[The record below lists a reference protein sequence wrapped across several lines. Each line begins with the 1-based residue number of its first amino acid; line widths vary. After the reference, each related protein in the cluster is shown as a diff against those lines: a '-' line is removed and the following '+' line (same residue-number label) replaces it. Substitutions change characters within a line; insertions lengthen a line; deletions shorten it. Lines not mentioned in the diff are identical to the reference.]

1 MLVFPLGLEEFL
13 FVFGLWRF
21 EYLRQ
26 IVTQLLFSFCFRGE
40 GHESPLNIRRRRLGE
55 GLIPSETER
64 KREKN
69 QSNGNAH
76 TFQSSVEI
84 PADCLVIMKYY

>member
-1 MLVFPLGLEEFL
+1 MLVLPLGLEEFL

-64 KREKN
+64 ERIIN
-69 QSNGNAH
+69 P
-76 TFQSSVEI
+76 VEMHMHSR
-84 PADCLVIMKYY
+84 ALSKYQLTASL